1 MVAREAKKYFLPAD
15 QQSFSDRWSPK
26 ALPIDFLIGKSVW
39 LRPEKNRLNCRQNDK
54 ALKHNWFTKNGSSTK
69 WRAASMPLALT

>member
-1 MVAREAKKYFLPAD
+1 MVVREAKKYFLPAD

-39 LRPEKNRLNCRQNDK
+39 ASTRQKEIKLHTKPRAPK
-54 ALKHNWFTKNGSSTK
+54 A
-69 WRAASMPLALT
+69 